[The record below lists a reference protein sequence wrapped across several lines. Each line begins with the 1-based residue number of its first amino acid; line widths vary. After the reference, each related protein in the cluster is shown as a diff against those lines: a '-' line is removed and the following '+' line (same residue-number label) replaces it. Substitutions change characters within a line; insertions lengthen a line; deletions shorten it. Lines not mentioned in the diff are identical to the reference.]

1 MTKRFW
7 IKLDAFLF
15 RIAGAVLGLSG
26 CLGLALNNRIEV
38 LFKSSY
44 GVMFFLIFALLGS
57 YSIISIIKEMFR
69 PAGSDSKEAEGNL

>member
-26 CLGLALNNRIEV
+26 CLGLVLNNPIEV
-38 LFKSSY
+38 LFTSSY
-44 GVMFFLIFALLGS
+44 GVLFFLVFAILGS
-57 YSIISIIKEMFR
+57 YSVISIIKEMYR
-69 PAGSDSKEAEGNL
+69 PIEPPSREVE